1 MALVSYQKAI
11 QMRDAGYS
19 EAEIADALG
28 ITAPELRSVFEA
40 VREMEKAGE
49 EHRKQAKA
57 LKAEGLS
64 IPAIAR
70 VMGIPDSPGYPAK
83 KKVKN
88 LLKESNE
95 EV

>member
-28 ITAPELRSVFEA
+28 ITAPELRGVFEA
-40 VREMEKAGE
+40 VREMKKTE
-49 EHRKQAKA
+49 EEYRKQAKA

-70 VMGIPDSPGYPAK
+70 VMGITDSFGVSAK
-83 KKVKN
+83 QKVNNILNSEKQ
-88 LLKESNE
+88 
-95 EV
+95 